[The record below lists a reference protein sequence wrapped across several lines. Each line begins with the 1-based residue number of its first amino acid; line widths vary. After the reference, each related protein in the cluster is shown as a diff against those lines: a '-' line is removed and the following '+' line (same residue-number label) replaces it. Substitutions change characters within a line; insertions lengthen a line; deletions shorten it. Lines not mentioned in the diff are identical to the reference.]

1 MTEPLIKEG
10 NFNGV
15 IIDIETDDLYPD
27 ATLIHCI
34 VCKELSTGKIIK
46 FTDNYNSFIN
56 YCKTNNLYFIGH
68 NIISFDLRI
77 IRKLLN
83 YSHPITRT
91 IDTLILSQLSNPIR
105 DGGHSLKSWG
115 IRLGYPK
122 TEPPSDNF
130 DKFSDELVTYCVNDV
145 ELTHKLFTYLVN
157 SEEELAKFSESS
169 IKREHLFR
177 YLMDKQ
183 EDNGFYFDLPLA
195 TLLLAK
201 ITDAY
206 IKIENDLKEIF
217 PPTIVELKTKT
228 KIIPFNP
235 NSRQQIGN
243 HLKNLGWKPTAFTE
257 KGNVIV
263 NEVVLNSITD
273 IPEAKLCK
281 EYLLLQ
287 KRSAQI
293 KSWIKFCDP
302 NTSRIYGNV
311 RTLGTVSTRCS
322 HNNPNV
328 AQTPSVHSPFGKEC
342 RACWTVEDKDT
353 HILVGCDASSLE
365 LRVLAH
371 YMKDKKYINEILNGD
386 IHSIN
391 QKLTGLQTRDQAKTF
406 IYALMYGAGSPKIAK
421 ILNKDLIVAK
431 IIRDRF
437 LGAVP
442 ALEKLLTSVDTCAR
456 KNRKLRALDGRYLH
470 VRSLHS
476 ALNVLIQGG
485 GAIICKDWLIQ
496 IMKEVY
502 KRKLDVKP
510 IANIHDEIQFEVNK
524 NQAEELGIIT
534 QDSLKQTEKELQLYC
549 PLDSDYKIG
558 TSWSDTH

>member
-1 MTEPLIKEG
+1 MTELLIKEG

-34 VCKELSTGKIIK
+34 ICKELSTGKIIK

-83 YSHPITRT
+83 YAHPITRT

-115 IRLGYPK
+115 IRLDYPK

-130 DKFSDELVTYCVNDV
+130 DKFSDELVTYCINDV
-145 ELTHKLFTYLVN
+145 ELTHKLFNHLIN
-157 SEEELAKFSESS
+157 SEGELAKFSESS

-183 EDNGFYFDLPLA
+183 EENGFYFDLPLA

-228 KIIPFNP
+228 KTIPFNP
-235 NSRQQIGN
+235 NSRQQIGY
-243 HLKNLGWKPTAFTE
+243 HLKNLGWKPTAFTD

-263 NEVVLNSITD
+263 NEVVLDSITD

-353 HILVGCDASSLE
+353 NVLVGCDASSLE

-391 QKLTGLQTRDQAKTF
+391 QKLTGLATRDQAKTF
-406 IYALMYGAGSPKIAK
+406 IYALMYGAGPPKIAK

-534 QDSLKQTEKELQLYC
+534 QDSLKQTEKELQLCC